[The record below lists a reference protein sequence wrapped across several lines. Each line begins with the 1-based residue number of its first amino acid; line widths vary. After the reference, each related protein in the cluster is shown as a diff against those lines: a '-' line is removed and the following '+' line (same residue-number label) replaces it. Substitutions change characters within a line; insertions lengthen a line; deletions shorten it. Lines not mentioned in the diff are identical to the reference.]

1 MDGLFKTKV
10 ITVFKLLYLTNLKKR
25 KEVYLNYK

>member
-10 ITVFKLLYLTNLKKR
+10 ITVIKSLDLPYLKKR